1 MDIDSIQS
9 FFFAPELTEFDDN
22 LTKEFIPTQLR
33 VRDSGG
39 QTCNILA
46 QSEGGCNSRDR
57 EVGTL
62 TVYSIVMGKEPR
74 KPLALFLVQVDESE
88 AQRS

>member
-22 LTKEFIPTQLR
+22 PTKEFIPTQLR

-46 QSEGGCNSRDR
+46 QSEGDCNSRDG

-62 TVYSIVMGKEPR
+62 TVYSIVMGKRAEETSGS
-74 KPLALFLVQVDESE
+74 VSH
-88 AQRS
+88 SSG